1 MAKKQ
6 TFTSKLNKGG
16 KDFKFVKHIKSVV
29 SEDTGHIKFLHNMV
43 RLEENE
49 NLDQALKRMEEE
61 SMQGLSFG
69 KPDEDSVEEVKEAPA
84 EETKE
89 ADAEEVNE
97 EDPTEEVKEESPA
110 EETKEADAEEVKEE
124 APAEEA
130 KEEAP
135 AEEVEEE
142 DSNKEVKEEA
152 PAEEIREEAEPATE
166 DQSAEKADDSSD
178 K

>member
-16 KDFKFVKHIKSVV
+16 KDFKYVKHIKSVV
-29 SEDTGHIKFLHNMV
+29 SEDSGHIKFLHNMV

-69 KPDEDSVEEVKEAPA
+69 KPA
-84 EETKE
+84 
-89 ADAEEVNE
+89 
-97 EDPTEEVKEESPA
+97 
-110 EETKEADAEEVKEE
+110 EE

-130 KEEAP
+130 KE
-135 AEEVEEE
+135 
-142 DSNKEVKEEA
+142 
-152 PAEEIREEAEPATE
+152 
-166 DQSAEKADDSSD
+166 
-178 K
+178 

>member
-16 KDFKFVKHIKSVV
+16 NDFKYVKHIKSVV
-29 SEDTGHIKFLHNMV
+29 SEDSGHIKFLHNMV

-69 KPDEDSVEEVKEAPA
+69 KPAEDAPAEEVPAEEAPA
-84 EETKE
+84 EEAK
-89 ADAEEVNE
+89 EEV
-97 EDPTEEVKEESPA
+97 
-110 EETKEADAEEVKEE
+110 
-124 APAEEA
+124 PAEEA

-135 AEEVEEE
+135 AEEVKEEASAE
-142 DSNKEVKEEA
+142 EVNEEA
-152 PAEEIREEAEPATE
+152 PAEEAPVEEVKEEAEPATE
-166 DQSAEKADDSSD
+166 EESAEKADDSSD

>member
-89 ADAEEVNE
+89 AAEEVKE
-97 EDPTEEVKEESPA
+97 EAPSEEVKEESPA

-124 APAEEA
+124 DSNNEV
-130 KEEAP
+130 KEEVP
-135 AEEVEEE
+135 AEEV
-142 DSNKEVKEEA
+142 K
-152 PAEEIREEAEPATE
+152 EEAEPATE